1 MDKAIKET
9 KWELLKMTVVLSNIE
24 RVLEGDSKMRIS

>member
-1 MDKAIKET
+1 MDIAMKET
-9 KWELLKMTVVLSNIE
+9 EWELLKMTEVLSNTE